1 MALTVSLVLEDSIAE
16 GLGIAVGDR
25 LTHINGERVR
35 DFVDFIYFE
44 AMSDL
49 DMTLVRPDG
58 EEYQVS
64 IEKDETEPLGIAFE
78 GDGVGKCRACVN
90 KCLFCFVDQLPEGM
104 RQSLYFKDDDW
115 RMSFVMGNCFTPSNN

>member
-35 DFVDFIYFE
+35 DFVDFIYVE

-58 EEYQVS
+58 EDV
-64 IEKDETEPLGIAFE
+64 
-78 GDGVGKCRACVN
+78 RARTGRDRTAGYRV
-90 KCLFCFVDQLPEGM
+90 
-104 RQSLYFKDDDW
+104 
-115 RMSFVMGNCFTPSNN
+115 